1 MTWRERTTL
10 YPDRAAWLAARSLT
24 LGASEAAALLGESP
38 FAGPWD
44 VYVAKRDGAEIREQ
58 EEYNESGGVD
68 LNNPLL
74 RGQVLEPLVGRAY
87 SAVTGNRHEDIGTAL
102 GRPGWIGITR
112 HAEQPWLTASLDA
125 IVYAEGPDGYP
136 DEVEGC
142 GEWKTAKDSWKW
154 GADGSLLSGTW
165 ESFDRVVPQHIGVQA
180 LVQLAVSGLSF
191 CDIAVLTGGLCF
203 RRFRVLRHEP
213 TIAALVDQLG
223 QLWRYHIVDGNEPDL
238 DGSAACVA
246 ECRAR
251 LAENRTKSRPADAQE
266 AEWIEVL
273 RAKRLAEEDAE
284 SAKARILASIGDHA
298 KLTLPPG
305 PRGEPHG
312 VRINSRGAVT
322 AF

>member
-1 MTWRERTTL
+1 MTWRTRTEL

-24 LGASEAAALLGESP
+24 LGASEASAILGESP

-44 VYVAKRDGAEIREQ
+44 VFIAKQQGGEVKEAEEF
-58 EEYNESGGVD
+58 NESGGVD

-87 SAVTGNRHEDIGTAL
+87 TAVTGNRHEDIGTAL

-125 IVYAEGPDGYP
+125 IVYAP
-136 DEVEGC
+136 DEFDGIVEGC

-165 ESFDRVVPQHIGVQA
+165 ESFDRVIPQHIGVQA
-180 LVQLAVSGLSF
+180 LVQLAVSGLPF
-191 CDIAVLTGGLCF
+191 CDVAVFTGGLAF
-203 RRFRVLRHEP
+203 RHYRVLRDER
-213 TIAALVDQLG
+213 TIRTLVEQLG
-223 QLWRYHIVDGNEPDL
+223 KLWALHIEDGVEPDL

-246 ECRAR
+246 ECRRR

-322 AF
+322 AY